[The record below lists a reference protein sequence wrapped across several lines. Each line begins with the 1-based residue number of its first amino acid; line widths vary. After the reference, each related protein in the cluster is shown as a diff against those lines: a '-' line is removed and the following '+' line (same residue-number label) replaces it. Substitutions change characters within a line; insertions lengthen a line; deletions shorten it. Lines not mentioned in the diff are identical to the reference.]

1 MPVRHFEDT
10 TDFFQIDSGDE
21 IHIGGR
27 RFSVTR
33 NERERRFGIDD
44 PKYWVKRVV
53 DQETGAAKILKLAFF
68 ESFMTTIGGVQV
80 NRFRN
85 PKKEGDI
92 LDLVRGN
99 PCFMQGTVLFDVKGN
114 NVRALDIVDGPN
126 LFVYLDSLN
135 MGHEQYFH
143 EVVPRVLIK
152 LQVAFKAILLLHKNG
167 FKHGDIR
174 NDHLMVEKETGNF
187 VWIDFDYDYETK
199 ENPFSLDIFGVGNIL
214 LYAIGKGIHTYSM
227 ISRDTALYGD
237 LKTRIGPEDF
247 SVLDRGRLVNLRKV
261 YPYIPPLLNEIL
273 MHFSRGANVYY
284 ESVAE
289 IIDNVDWYLMSL

>member
-1 MPVRHFEDT
+1 MAVRQFEDT
-10 TDFFQIDSGDE
+10 TDFFRIDSGDL
-21 IHIGGR
+21 ISIAGR

-33 NERERRFGIDD
+33 NEKERRFGIDD

-53 DQETGAAKILKLAFF
+53 DQETGEAKILKLSFF
-68 ESFMTTIGGVQV
+68 ESFVTTIGNIPI

-85 PKKEGDI
+85 PQKEGDI
-92 LDLVRGN
+92 LALVKGD
-99 PCFMQGTVLFDVKGN
+99 PHFMQGEVLYDVMGN
-114 NVRALDIVDGPN
+114 NVRVLDIVNGPN

-135 MGHEQYFH
+135 MGHEKYFH
-143 EVVPRVLIK
+143 EVVPSVLAK
-152 LQVAFKAILLLHKNG
+152 LQKAFRAIMFLHKNG

-174 NDHLMVEKETGNF
+174 NDHLIVEKETENF

-214 LYAIGKGIHTYSM
+214 LYTIGKGIHTYSM
-227 ISRDTALYGD
+227 IAHDHGTYGD
-237 LKTRIGPEDF
+237 LENRVGQEDF
-247 SVLDRGRLVNLRKV
+247 SILDRGRLVNLRKI

-284 ESVAE
+284 ESVGE
-289 IIDNVDWYLMSL
+289 IIENVNWYLLSL

>member
-1 MPVRHFEDT
+1 MQVRQFEDT

-21 IHIGGR
+21 ILIEGK
-27 RFSVTR
+27 RFRVTR

-53 DQETGAAKILKLAFF
+53 DEETGEVKILKLAFF
-68 ESFMTTIGGVQV
+68 ESFVTTIGGVKI

-92 LDLVRGN
+92 LDLARGH
-99 PCFMQGTVLFDVKGN
+99 PHFMQGKVLHDTKGN
-114 NVRALDIVDGPN
+114 NVRVLDIVKGPN
-126 LFVYLDSLN
+126 LFVYLDALN
-135 MGHEQYFH
+135 MGHEKYFH
-143 EVVPRVLIK
+143 TVVPRILHK
-152 LQVAFKAILLLHKNG
+152 LQEAFPAISFLHENG

-174 NDHLMVEKETGNF
+174 NDHLIMEKGTDKF

-214 LYAIGKGIHTYSM
+214 LYTIGKGIHTYSM
-227 ISRDTALYGD
+227 ISHDTRTYGD
-237 LKTRIGPEDF
+237 AKTRIGPEDF
-247 SVLDRGRLVNLRKV
+247 SILDKGRLVNLRKI

-273 MHFSRGANVYY
+273 LHFSRGANVYF
-284 ESVAE
+284 ESVNE
-289 IIDNVDWYLMSL
+289 IIENVSWYLMSL